1 MSHWDRGGCILT
13 KKDRQNIAFVM
24 EGPANLV
31 SFQDRE
37 RVIKRL
43 RQASILFP
51 GTWASTA
58 SKPKLASEATATGT
72 VQGDKFIAAIRRLP
86 IALGAGDEDDHA
98 WLIP

>member
-1 MSHWDRGGCILT
+1 MGESYRGGCILT
-13 KKDRQNIAFVM
+13 KKDRQNVAFVM

-51 GTWASTA
+51 GTSPAYS
-58 SKPKLASEATATGT
+58 SG
-72 VQGDKFIAAIRRLP
+72 
-86 IALGAGDEDDHA
+86 
-98 WLIP
+98 